1 MAGAYGGEVGGG
13 WVSTAWT
20 LPTAKEKKNLQR
32 LRDCSG
38 LLPLFTFEGFV
49 LVSGERQNIQ
59 ILFTAVLGG
68 RAQRENELP
77 PFLPA
82 FLIPSGSVSMSGIYQ
97 DLPRWVRACPCS
109 SQIALHNLRNVDER
123 CLACPRWAR
132 EMDNVCYKCCTH
144 TKHRAHTLLYLQCQM
159 TLLSPWY

>member
-1 MAGAYGGEVGGG
+1 MVGAYGGGQAGASVQHGHY
-13 WVSTAWT
+13 
-20 LPTAKEKKNLQR
+20 PQQKKINLQR
-32 LRDCSG
+32 LCDCLG
-38 LLPLFTFEGFV
+38 LLLLFTFKGFV
-49 LVSGERQNIQ
+49 LVSGEWQKIQ

-68 RAQRENELP
+68 RAQRENELL

-82 FLIPSGSVSMSGIYQ
+82 FLIPSWSVSMSGIYQ
-97 DLPRWVRACPCS
+97 DLPRWVQACPCS
-109 SQIALHNLRNVDER
+109 SQIALYNLRNVDER

-159 TLLSPWY
+159 TLLSP

>member
-1 MAGAYGGEVGGG
+1 MGGRWAAGGSVQRGHY
-13 WVSTAWT
+13 
-20 LPTAKEKKNLQR
+20 PQQKKKKT
-32 LRDCSG
+32 CSG
-38 LLPLFTFEGFV
+38 CVTARGSSLYSRLKGLFWFLENGRTFRFY
-49 LVSGERQNIQ
+49 LQ
-59 ILFTAVLGG
+59 LFWGG

-159 TLLSPWY
+159 TLLSP

>member
-1 MAGAYGGEVGGG
+1 MVGAYGGEVGRRVGQYS
-13 WVSTAWT
+13 VDITHS
-20 LPTAKEKKNLQR
+20 KKKKNLQR
-32 LRDCSG
+32 LCDCSG
-38 LLPLFTFEGFV
+38 LLLLFTFKGFV
-49 LVSGERQNIQ
+49 WVSGERQNIQ